1 MELDNEINREL
12 DKIKI
17 KWQSTEEQYI
27 GYKNYS
33 KANMEKNQYK
43 KNKLSH
49 RGGQLENEVNKFEL
63 KRESLEREKGELE
76 KYYDLLSLAFP
87 ERILEELLESTN
99 NLEKQKLE
107 STRKLEGYNENL
119 NELNREI
126 DSLKYHKSNKEGKLK
141 ELNIK
146 IIEQEKWELEIAKA
160 LCHQLL
166 EEYDGSLLNHNWF
179 RNRGGEDLKFLENKK
194 QEDLENIQR
203 ALWEKSLN
211 KILSREEY
219 FVPNPDVFKIKEE
232 IKSLGIHVETGV
244 EFLGEL
250 SEGERE
256 KTLEDF
262 PEILYG
268 LIIASSRDW
277 ELIEKI

>member
-1 MELDNEINREL
+1 M
-12 DKIKI
+12 
-17 KWQSTEEQYI
+17 
-27 GYKNYS
+27 
-33 KANMEKNQYK
+33 
-43 KNKLSH
+43 
-49 RGGQLENEVNKFEL
+49 
-63 KRESLEREKGELE
+63 
-76 KYYDLLSLAFP
+76 
-87 ERILEELLESTN
+87 EELLESTN

-179 RNRGGEDLKFLENKK
+179 RNRGEDLKFLENKK

-277 ELIEKI
+277 ELIEKNINEGLFLNNLVPIYIRQNMDSNLKPFKNLYGSAYELIEMENYSLWKENINKEIEDLNRTMGRIKEDLDNISKLQQELIHISRIDTVFY